1 MKLSVNE
8 FEVSECGDNE
18 SLTALS
24 NCIIAQIKENGLTAH
39 QALVMLEAT
48 KAKVME
54 CKIS

>member
-1 MKLSVNE
+1 MKFPISE

-18 SLTALS
+18 ALTALS